1 MTESFADIL
10 RHFGARV
17 EIEHENA
24 LAQTRAFVQLIRRQE
39 TKEPWEETNF
49 GAADL
54 RRWLYI
60 GPKEQPLQA
69 GDKVRA
75 GGAAYV
81 AQHAAAI
88 YVGAEKSQW
97 WGILRLEREGLV

>member
-10 RHFGARV
+10 RQFGASV
-17 EIEHENA
+17 EIEHANA
-24 LAQTRAFVQLIRRQE
+24 SVQTRAFVQMIRR
-39 TKEPWEETNF
+39 EETNF

-75 GGAAYV
+75 GDAVYV

-88 YVGAEKSQW
+88 YVGAEKSHW
-97 WGILRLEREGLV
+97 WGILRPEREALA

>member
-24 LAQTRAFVQLIRRQE
+24 LAQTRAFVQLIRRQ
-39 TKEPWEETNF
+39 EETNF

-88 YVGAEKSQW
+88 YVGAEKSHW

>member
-1 MTESFADIL
+1 MTEAFDGIL
-10 RHFGARV
+10 RARGRTVCLRHGAEKTEV
-17 EIEHENA
+17 C
-24 LAQTRAFVQLIRRQE
+24 AFVQMIRKQE
-39 TKEPWEETNF
+39 TDAPEEDTEF
-49 GAADL
+49 GTADL

-75 GGAAYV
+75 GDAVYV

-88 YVGAEKSQW
+88 YVGAEKSHW
-97 WGILRLEREGLV
+97 WGILRPEREAMA

>member
-1 MTESFADIL
+1 MP
-10 RHFGARV
+10 
-17 EIEHENA
+17 

-39 TKEPWEETNF
+39 SKEPWEETT

-81 AQHAAAI
+81 AQLRRPSMWERKIPLVGYSAA
-88 YVGAEKSQW
+88 GK
-97 WGILRLEREGLV
+97 EGLV

>member
-1 MTESFADIL
+1 MP
-10 RHFGARV
+10 
-17 EIEHENA
+17 

-39 TKEPWEETNF
+39 SKEPWEETNF

-81 AQHAAAI
+81 AQQAAAI
-88 YVGAEKSQW
+88 YVGAENPIGGVFCGWK
-97 WGILRLEREGLV
+97 REGLV

>member
-39 TKEPWEETNF
+39 SKEPWEETNF
-49 GAADL
+49 GA
-54 RRWLYI
+54 
-60 GPKEQPLQA
+60 
-69 GDKVRA
+69 
-75 GGAAYV
+75 GGSAALAVYRTERT
-81 AQHAAAI
+81 AAA
-88 YVGAEKSQW
+88 G
-97 WGILRLEREGLV
+97 RR

>member
-1 MTESFADIL
+1 MVFISSGSTIDTCL
-10 RHFGARV
+10 
-17 EIEHENA
+17 
-24 LAQTRAFVQLIRRQE
+24 
-39 TKEPWEETNF
+39 
-49 GAADL
+49 
-54 RRWLYI
+54 LYTS

-88 YVGAEKSQW
+88 YVGAEKSHW